1 MNKIE
6 IDFLDNKLVLETG
19 KLAKQANGA
28 VTIQHGK
35 TVILTTAVSNDTA
48 GPDVGFFPL
57 TCQFLMKYYSHGK
70 FPGGFIKRENRPSDH
85 EILMSRL
92 MDRPIR
98 PLFEKWF
105 AAETQVISTVLS
117 YDKACSPESFA
128 ILGASAS
135 LMLSDMPFSQPI
147 AGVRVGYVNEQFV
160 ANAHP
165 AVMKDSALNLFMVA
179 SKDAIV
185 MVEAHADQVSEEI
198 MLEALDFGYNTVQPL
213 IQIQEELV
221 KIAGKTKK
229 QAPPEPESVVDSA
242 EISAAIG
249 AELKK
254 ALFEETKIERNKLVA
269 QVKASAIEKY
279 AADDEKKQKAV
290 TLLLNEMTKKII
302 RQEIL
307 ENQKRVDAR
316 TSKDI
321 RPITCELGILPN
333 AHGSALFTRG
343 ETQALV
349 TLTLGTKEDAQIID
363 NGISNEQKR
372 FYLHYNFPSYSVGEA
387 RRMGPPNRR
396 EIGHGRLAE
405 KSIQSLLPVPDQNF
419 PYTIRLVSEILESNG
434 SSSMATVCGSSLALM
449 DGGVPLTTAVAG
461 IAMGLVKEGDKYII
475 LSDILG
481 DEDHVGDMDFK
492 VAGTNEGI
500 TGLQMDIKIA
510 GLSQDLLK
518 EALTQ
523 AKEGRLHILDNMN
536 GIISESK
543 STLASNAPR
552 YVQYKVDT
560 AKIKKII
567 GTGGQTIKS
576 IVSQTGV
583 KIDISDNGMVNIA
596 AYDQKS
602 AEAALNII
610 QSLTK
615 ELEPGEVYEG
625 VVKKVTSYGAYL
637 ECLPGIDGYL
647 HIADITHRHVD
658 DISDYLKDG
667 QVVKVRAQAHRDKR
681 GNVRLSSKEFM
692 D

>member
-1 MNKIE
+1 M
-6 IDFLDNKLVLETG
+6 LLVLPAILETG
-19 KLAKQANGA
+19 KLAKQASGA
-28 VTIQHGK
+28 VTIKHGN
-35 TVILTTAVSNDTA
+35 TLILTTAVYNSGA
-48 GPDVGFFPL
+48 APDVGFFPL

-105 AAETQVISTVLS
+105 VAETQVMSTVLS
-117 YDKACSPESFA
+117 YDKACSPESLA

-135 LMLSDMPFSQPI
+135 LMLSDMPFSKPI

-160 ANAHP
+160 ANADP
-165 AVMKDSALNLFMVA
+165 SVMQDSTLNLFMVA

-185 MVEAHADQVSEEI
+185 MVEADANQLSEEI
-198 MLEALDFGYNTVQPL
+198 MLKALDFGYNTVQPL
-213 IQIQEELV
+213 IQMQEEFVKTAGKV
-221 KIAGKTKK
+221 KIK
-229 QAPPEPESVVDSA
+229 APQVPEEVVDSA
-242 EISAAIG
+242 KISEAISV
-249 AELKK
+249 ELKK
-254 ALFEETKIERNKLVA
+254 ALFEKTKIERNKLVN
-269 QVKASAIEKY
+269 QVKVSAIEKY
-279 AADDEKKQKAV
+279 ADGDEKKHKAV
-290 TLLLNEMTKKII
+290 SAILSEMTKKII

-316 TSKDI
+316 TGKDI

-349 TLTLGTKEDAQIID
+349 SLTLGTKEDAQIVD

-396 EIGHGRLAE
+396 EIGHGKLAE
-405 KSIQSLLPVPDQNF
+405 RSIQSLLPVPDQNF
-419 PYTIRLVSEILESNG
+419 PYTVRLVSEILESNG

-449 DGGVPLTTAVAG
+449 DGGVPLSTAVAG
-461 IAMGLVKEGDKYII
+461 IAMGLVKEGDKYEI

-492 VAGTNEGI
+492 VAGTKEGI
-500 TGLQMDIKIA
+500 TGLQMDIKIT
-510 GLSQDLLK
+510 GISQDLLK
-518 EALTQ
+518 MAMMQ
-523 AKEGRLHILDNMN
+523 AKEGRLHILENMN
-536 GIISESK
+536 KVIEKSK
-543 STLASNAPR
+543 TNLASNAPR
-552 YVQYKVDT
+552 FIQYKVDT
-560 AKIKKII
+560 AKIKKVI
-567 GTGGQTIKS
+567 GTGGQTIKG

-583 KIDISDNGMVNIA
+583 KIDISDSGMVNIA

-647 HIADITHRHVD
+647 HIADITHKHVD
-658 DISDYLKDG
+658 DISDYLKEG

-681 GNVRLSSKEFM
+681 GNVRLSSKEFI